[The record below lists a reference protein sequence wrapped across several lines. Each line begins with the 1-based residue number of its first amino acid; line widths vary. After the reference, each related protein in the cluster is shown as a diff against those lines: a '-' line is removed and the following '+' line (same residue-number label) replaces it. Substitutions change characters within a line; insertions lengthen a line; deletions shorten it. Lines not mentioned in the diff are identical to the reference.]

1 MGPWK
6 VPFFV
11 EILSRNN
18 KIKAMSGTKTFNF
31 GIPAFKEASGRITCP
46 MAEKCAKGCY
56 ASKGFFRMPNVKN
69 SYQTRYELT
78 KLESFADIMAI
89 EIKRKKAKRIR
100 IHDSGD
106 FYSTEYLKKWC
117 DIANRFPLTKFYFY
131 TKSVSMI
138 KSHVLP
144 SNMVP
149 IFSYG
154 GKQDALINPKKDRH
168 ARVFNSESELKAAG
182 YVDASKDDAKSL
194 GKSKRIG
201 LLFRGNLKESFA

>member
-1 MGPWK
+1 M
-6 VPFFV
+6 

-18 KIKAMSGTKTFNF
+18 KIKAMSGPKTFNF

-46 MAEKCAKGCY
+46 MAQKCVKGCY
-56 ASKGFFRMPNVKN
+56 ATKGFFRMNNVKD

-78 KLESFADIMAI
+78 KLESFVGLMAI

-106 FYSTEYLKKWC
+106 FYSLEYLKKWC
-117 DIANRFPLTKFYFY
+117 DIADRFPRTKFYFY
-131 TKSVSMI
+131 TKSVAMV
-138 KSHVLP
+138 KSHVMP
-144 SNMVP
+144 SNMTP

-154 GKQDALINPKKDRH
+154 GKQDSLIDPKKDRH

-182 YVDASKDDAKSL
+182 YIDASKDDARAL
-194 GKSKRIG
+194 GRSKRIG
-201 LLFRGNLKESFA
+201 LIFRGNLKTSFA